1 MQVIRFRNQ
10 AVAPILNHTIAD
22 YASQLIGKSL
32 IGVSRW
38 TEAARTL
45 VAAHA
50 AHDNTV
56 ILEGERGTGK
66 RLLARLIHRFS
77 ARHEGPFVFL
87 ELGSTSDEVA
97 RAVLFGSGQRQS
109 DYVHGGEKGLTEL
122 AQAGTLY
129 IAGLS
134 DISPSLTDDIVRLA
148 EPKGTN
154 YEGEASVRILLG

>member
-10 AVAPILNHTIAD
+10 AVAPIFSHSTAD
-22 YASQLIGKSL
+22 YASKRIGERL

-38 TEAARTL
+38 TEATRTI

-66 RLLARLIHRFS
+66 RLLASLIHRFS
-77 ARHEGPFVFL
+77 GRHEGPFVCL

-97 RAVLFGSGQRQS
+97 RAALFGLGQRQS
-109 DYVHGGEKGLTEL
+109 DDVAGGEKGLTEL
-122 AQAGTLY
+122 AQRGTLY

-134 DISPSLTDDIVRLA
+134 DISRSLTDDCVALGFVRLW
-148 EPKGTN
+148 TN
-154 YEGEASVRILLG
+154 SLRMDG